1 MPKVVTSIEIERP
14 REEVFAYLT
23 DRKNAKAWSTE
34 FVDVIYDGE
43 LAEGT
48 TGTDIRRV
56 GRKEIV
62 MPWTVTA
69 FDPPNRVAFESRA
82 PFPATADFTF
92 RSTGAGT
99 LLTCSMDLRPRGFW
113 RLLGPLIAW
122 EGKRSDRAQFQ
133 KVKQILEGRPR
144 RPSLEPSEVLRLRG
158 DKGG

>member
-1 MPKVVTSIEIERP
+1 MPRVVTSIEIARP
-14 REEVFAYLT
+14 RDEVFAYLN
-23 DRKNAKAWSTE
+23 DRRNAKAWTTE

-69 FDPPNRVAFESRA
+69 FDPPNRVAFESTA

-113 RLLGPLIAW
+113 RLLGPLIAR
-122 EGKRSDRAQFQ
+122 EGKKSDRAQFQ
-133 KVKQILEGRPR
+133 KVKQILEGRR
-144 RPSLEPSEVLRLRG
+144 A
-158 DKGG
+158 

>member
-1 MPKVVTSIEIERP
+1 MPKVETSIEIKRP

-23 DRKNAKAWSTE
+23 DRKNAKVWSTE
-34 FVDVIYDGE
+34 LVDVIYDGE

-48 TGTDIRRV
+48 TGTDIRKV

-69 FDPPNRVAFESRA
+69 FDPPNRVVFESTA

-99 LLTCSMDLRPRGFW
+99 LLTCSMDLRPRGLW
-113 RLLGPLIAW
+113 RLLSPLIAR
-122 EGKRSDRAQFQ
+122 EGRKSDQAQFQ
-133 KVKQILEGRPR
+133 KVKQILEGQHA
-144 RPSLEPSEVLRLRG
+144 
-158 DKGG
+158 